1 MRASIIAFVLSVAVA
16 PALAAVE
23 KEPTLPAAR
32 LAAPGSALSGPGWR
46 VDSPVPVRGYLGQF
60 TLRTPQGDVPAQG
73 REVLAIRIA
82 EIPALA
88 RLEEVS
94 RRDVFAGAIADSAKA
109 TGRAVTRVVTNPGE
123 TIKGIPA
130 GLGRL
135 VKRTAGRV
143 RNVAVAVG
151 DAARRERD
159 KDGGATGEGGPG
171 AADKARDF
179 ATELA
184 GVNKARRAIAKS
196 LNIDPYTGNPL
207 LQDRLE
213 DLAWASVAG
222 GLSMDL
228 ALGAFGGLAGT
239 VLSTTGQLDGL
250 VWDLPPEDI
259 RRRLEK
265 ELVARGAEPMAAR
278 EFLRNGAFTPT
289 LQLAFVSALRALGR
303 PTGEA
308 DVLAL
313 ATGVQ
318 GEVHARFLVQQ
329 LRMLARHVPVDDPV
343 VALEALEASIAATT
357 RGGVRWVALPVDH
370 LSWTEQV
377 EQAAHGEASSA
388 SRLLVAGSVSDLAR
402 RELARAGWQVTADA
416 GLPD

>member
-1 MRASIIAFVLSVAVA
+1 MRASIIGFVLAVAVA

-23 KEPTLPAAR
+23 TEPTLPADR
-32 LAAPGSALSGPGWR
+32 LATPGSALSGPGWR

-60 TLRTPQGDVPAQG
+60 TVRTPQGEVPAQG

-130 GLGRL
+130 GIGRL
-135 VKRTAGRV
+135 VKRTAGQV

-159 KDGGATGEGGPG
+159 KDGGAAGEGGPG
-171 AADKARDF
+171 TAEKARDF

-228 ALGAFGGLAGT
+228 ALGAVGGLAGT

-289 LQLAFVSALRALGR
+289 LQLAFVGALRDLGR
-303 PTGEA
+303 PRGESE
-308 DVLAL
+308 VLAL
-313 ATGVQ
+313 ATGAVRD
-318 GEVHARFLVQQ
+318 EVHARFLVQQ
-329 LRMLARHVPVDDPV
+329 LRMLAREVGKDDPV
-343 VALEALEASIAATT
+343 VELLAFEASIGARS
-357 RGGVRWVALPVDH
+357 RGGVLWVVLPVDH

-377 EQAAHGEASSA
+377 EAAAAGRGKA
-388 SRLLVAGSVSDLAR
+388 RLVVAGSVSDLAR
-402 RELARAGWQVTADA
+402 TELARAGWRVRAGA
-416 GLPD
+416 GLAN

>member
-1 MRASIIAFVLSVAVA
+1 M
-16 PALAAVE
+16 
-23 KEPTLPAAR
+23 
-32 LAAPGSALSGPGWR
+32 
-46 VDSPVPVRGYLGQF
+46 
-60 TLRTPQGDVPAQG
+60 
-73 REVLAIRIA
+73 
-82 EIPALA
+82 
-88 RLEEVS
+88 
-94 RRDVFAGAIADSAKA
+94 
-109 TGRAVTRVVTNPGE
+109 
-123 TIKGIPA
+123 
-130 GLGRL
+130 
-135 VKRTAGRV
+135 
-143 RNVAVAVG
+143 
-151 DAARRERD
+151 
-159 KDGGATGEGGPG
+159 
-171 AADKARDF
+171 
-179 ATELA
+179 
-184 GVNKARRAIAKS
+184 NKARRAIAKS